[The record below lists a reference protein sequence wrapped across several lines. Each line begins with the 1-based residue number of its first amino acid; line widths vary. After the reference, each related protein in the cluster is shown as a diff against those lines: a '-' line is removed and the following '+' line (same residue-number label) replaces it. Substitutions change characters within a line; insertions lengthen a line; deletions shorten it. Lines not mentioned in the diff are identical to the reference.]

1 MPQNWLPHWFI
12 CIKMVILGSHLTTK
26 PERLSQLSRSPEV
39 RLEWKR
45 CHHNDRP
52 VTHLFGRWVWKLGL
66 PSKFFNPMDSKW
78 LESWKFYGNLWKFY
92 GNFMEIYGN
101 LWKCWK
107 MLNFKLLLNFESI
120 AMPHFEHNIAQR
132 FSPFALGRS
141 SNNALAR
148 CRSSK
153 SPHRIAFRPPVAQG
167 QLGQNS
173 WSWLVFNIML
183 YV

>member
-1 MPQNWLPHWFI
+1 MPQCLKIDYPTDLSVLKWSFWDPISQQSQNVCHGCHGLLKFDWNGSDVTIMTDLLHI
-12 CIKMVILGSHLTTK
+12 CSGDGS
-26 PERLSQLSRSPEV
+26 
-39 RLEWKR
+39 
-45 CHHNDRP
+45 
-52 VTHLFGRWVWKLGL
+52 
-66 PSKFFNPMDSKW
+66 
-78 LESWKFYGNLWKFY
+78 ESWDCQANSSIPWIPNDWNHGNFMEIY

-173 WSWLVFNIML
+173 
-183 YV
+183 